1 MKNIQALKSIFR
13 AYDIRGTVGDQLTA
27 EFSYWLGRAVG
38 SEALAHGESTVA
50 VGRDGRLSGCELVEG
65 LITGLL
71 ASGVNV
77 VNIGQI
83 PTPVLYFAAATECR
97 SGVMVTG
104 SHNPSN
110 YNGFKMVIAGQSV
123 AGDWVQTLYQRIVSG
138 ELVEGAGQLLEKDL
152 RETYLN
158 RITGDVQL
166 NRPLKV
172 VVDAGN
178 GVAGELGPELL
189 RRLGCDVKMLYCE
202 IDGTFPNHHPD
213 PSKPENL
220 QDLITKVKDVG
231 ADVGLAFD
239 GDGDRLGVVSP
250 QGEIIWPDRQMI
262 LYAKGVLAE
271 RPGEVILYDVKC
283 SRNVAKEIER
293 HGGVAIMCQTG
304 HSLVKA
310 KVKETGAPL
319 AGEMSGHIFFNDR
332 WYGFDDALYTAA
344 RLLEILARDT
354 RAVAE
359 VFKDLPN
366 SINTPEI
373 NVAVSE
379 DHKFE
384 LMEKLVKAVDFPDAK
399 IISIDGLRIEF
410 ADSWALIR
418 PSNTTPCFVLR
429 FEADSQEVLDQTK
442 ARIKA
447 FLHAHDANLQLDF

>member
-1 MKNIQALKSIFR
+1 MKNIQSLKSIFR

-27 EFSYWLGRAVG
+27 EFTYWLGRAVG
-38 SEALAHGESTVA
+38 SEALAHGESMVA
-50 VGRDGRLSGCELVEG
+50 VGRDGRLSGPELVEG
-65 LITGLL
+65 LIKGLL
-71 ASGVNV
+71 ASGVDV
-77 VNIGQI
+77 VNVGRI

-104 SHNPSN
+104 SHNPPN
-110 YNGFKMVIAGQSV
+110 YNGFKMVIAGKSV
-123 AGDWVQTLYQRIVSG
+123 AGGWVQKLYQRIESQQL
-138 ELVEGAGQLLEKDL
+138 EEGQGQLVEKDL
-152 RETYLN
+152 REIYLN
-158 RITGDVQL
+158 RITSDVKVPE
-166 NRPLKV
+166 PLKV

-189 RRLGCDVKMLYCE
+189 HRLGCEVDKLYCE

-220 QDLITKVKDVG
+220 QDLIARVKETG
-231 ADVGLAFD
+231 ADLGLAFD

-250 QGEIIWPDRQMI
+250 QGEIIWPDRQMM
-262 LYAKGVLAE
+262 LYAKGVLDE
-271 RPGEVILYDVKC
+271 RPGEEILYDVKC

-293 HGGVAIMCQTG
+293 AGGVATMCQTG

-310 KVKETGAPL
+310 KVKETGSPL

-344 RLLEILARDT
+344 RLLEILARDS
-354 RAVAE
+354 RAVE
-359 VFKDLPN
+359 DVFKSLPD

-379 DHKFE
+379 ARKFE
-384 LMEKLVKAVDFPDAK
+384 LMAELVKAADFPDGK

-429 FEADSQEVLDQTK
+429 FEADSQEALIKTQE
-442 ARIKA
+442 RIKA
-447 FLHAHDANLQLDF
+447 FLHTHEPNLELNF